1 MSRPFT
7 TGQLASLIGAICEGD
22 PNRVVSGV
30 STLERATVDDLAF
43 CSGGRWRRALPGTK
57 AGAVVV
63 DDGDVPEGV
72 VALRHSRPRF
82 AYAQAARAMFPVE
95 WPEPGI
101 HPQACVDPTADVDPT
116 ATVGP
121 FAVVAAG
128 ASIGPGSWVQAHAY
142 VGRGAVVG
150 EGSRL
155 FPTAVLMDRCVVGDR
170 VRLQPGAVVGGDGF
184 GYAVGPDG
192 LAPVPQ
198 LGIAVI
204 ADDVDVGVN
213 SCVDRAAL
221 DETVIGP
228 GTRLDNLVQIAH
240 GVRTGA
246 SCLLA
251 AFAAVSGGSKLGDR
265 VIMAGRTAITEHVTV
280 GDDAVFVGMTA
291 TSRDVGAG
299 ARIGGSPA
307 RPYGQ
312 WAREQVAL
320 RRLPGA
326 LRTLDGLAA
335 KVREISEA
343 LKQTSSSEEH

>member
-1 MSRPFT
+1 MTGRPFT
-7 TGQLASLIGAICEGD
+7 AGQLAALIGAVCEGD
-22 PNRVVSGV
+22 ADRVLTGV
-30 STLERATVDDLAF
+30 STLQRATRVDLAF
-43 CSGGRWRRALPGTK
+43 CSGGRWRRVLHTTQ

-63 DDGDVPEGV
+63 DEGDVPTGV
-72 VALRHSRPRF
+72 VALRHARPRF
-82 AYAQAARAMFPVE
+82 AYAQAARALFPVD

-101 HPQACVDPTADVDPT
+101 DPRAAVHDTAVVDPT
-116 ATVGP
+116 ATIEA

-128 ASIGPGSWVQAHAY
+128 AIVGPGSWVQSHAY
-142 VGRGAVVG
+142 VGPHARIGRRT
-150 EGSRL
+150 RL
-155 FPTAVLMDRCVVGDR
+155 FPTAVLMDRCVLGDR

-198 LGIAVI
+198 LGIAI
-204 ADDVDVGVN
+204 IENDVDVGVN

-221 DETVIGP
+221 DETVIGQ

-291 TSRDVGAG
+291 TSRDVDPG

-312 WAREQVAL
+312 WAREQVAI
-320 RRLPGA
+320 RRLPAA
-326 LRTLDGLAA
+326 LRTLDGLAT
-335 KVREISEA
+335 KVRELAEQSR
-343 LKQTSSSEEH
+343 TSPKEG